1 MPGPYDLNT
10 DGVTREAMCLKN
22 FGHGWRPLGA
32 GDDVEMAAMILAKG
46 SEYGQY
52 AFPDGPNNS
61 NGVGIAVDFCLSTD
75 TSGQA
80 TINACSPGY
89 SSVGIACYNSDL
101 GAGHIN
107 TSKGAGGMFYCDLG
121 SIGLMEKRGKAWKEI
136 KYNLKKCIKKRASG
150 EKPKNILVKTKGQFQ
165 LDCVNCKDKNNI
177 QWSAV
182 ECDIGCKKDKKGTNQ
197 INPFLCLFAVYY
209 TENSVW

>member
-1 MPGPYDLNT
+1 
-10 DGVTREAMCLKN
+10 
-22 FGHGWRPLGA
+22 
-32 GDDVEMAAMILAKG
+32 MAVPNVFVKILAKA
-46 SEYGQY
+46 EEFGQY

-89 SSVGIACYNSDL
+89 SSVGIACHNPDL
-101 GAGHIN
+101 GADHIN

-136 KYNLKKCIKKRASG
+136 KYNLKKCIKKRANG
-150 EKPKNILVKTKGQFQ
+150 EKPRNILVKP
-165 LDCVNCKDKNNI
+165 
-177 QWSAV
+177 
-182 ECDIGCKKDKKGTNQ
+182 KGTDIKKMTAQ
-197 INPFLCLFAVYY
+197 FGRPFCKAKIVRGRFCIVI
-209 TENSVW
+209 